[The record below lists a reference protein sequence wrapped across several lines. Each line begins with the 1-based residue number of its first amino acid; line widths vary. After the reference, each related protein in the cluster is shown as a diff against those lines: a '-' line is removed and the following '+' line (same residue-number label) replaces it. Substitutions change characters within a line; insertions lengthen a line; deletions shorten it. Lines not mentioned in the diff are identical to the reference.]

1 MIINH
6 KTPEEFIVATGQTH
20 YIRDL
25 CETVFSKLDLDYR
38 DYVVQNPKF
47 MRQEELKYLKGDS
60 SKTTKVLGWR
70 PEYTF
75 SSMIDEMIERWD
87 KEL

>member
-6 KTPEEFIVATGQTH
+6 PSPEEFIVSTGETH
-20 YIRDL
+20 SVRDL
-25 CETVFSKLDLDYR
+25 CKTVFSKLDLNYEDYI
-38 DYVVQNPKF
+38 VQNPKF
-47 MRQEELKYLKGDS
+47 MRPEELKYLKGDC
-60 SKTTKVLGWR
+60 SKARDVLGWT